1 MNLHIRFLI
10 VFSVAICMLSGCARK
25 PSNDDQA
32 GQNPTVALVAVRT
45 AFVTEG
51 PVEVFIAATG
61 KTNALREE
69 KIFSPIAGRILS
81 LKVLEGTSVKEGSD
95 LITIKTKESQA
106 AVDGAEA
113 LLRDAKTAQES
124 TGAQKALQLSL
135 STQSIVSV
143 RAKFDGV
150 VSSRNVIEGEL
161 VTENEELLTILDLS
175 TIVFNA
181 SVTLS
186 DLPSI
191 RIGQL
196 CIIRFQS
203 IKAFDF
209 KATVDAISPQTDL
222 QSQTVQVRLRFSE
235 LSPAARP
242 LLKTDMIGTA
252 DIVTGIHK
260 NALIIPKS
268 ALLRNDE
275 TNTYSVVVT
284 TADSLAQT
292 VPITVGSSTNST
304 VEISGN
310 KLQKGTIVITEGN
323 YALPDSTK
331 VTVVK

>member
-1 MNLHIRFLI
+1 M
-10 VFSVAICMLSGCARK
+10 SPK
-25 PSNDDQA
+25 
-32 GQNPTVALVAVRT
+32 
-45 AFVTEG
+45 E

-222 QSQTVQVRLRFSE
+222 QSQTVQLRLRFSE

-242 LLKTDMIGTA
+242 LLKTDMIW
-252 DIVTGIHK
+252 H
-260 NALIIPKS
+260 
-268 ALLRNDE
+268 E
-275 TNTYSVVVT
+275 T
-284 TADSLAQT
+284 L
-292 VPITVGSSTNST
+292 
-304 VEISGN
+304 
-310 KLQKGTIVITEGN
+310 
-323 YALPDSTK
+323 
-331 VTVVK
+331 